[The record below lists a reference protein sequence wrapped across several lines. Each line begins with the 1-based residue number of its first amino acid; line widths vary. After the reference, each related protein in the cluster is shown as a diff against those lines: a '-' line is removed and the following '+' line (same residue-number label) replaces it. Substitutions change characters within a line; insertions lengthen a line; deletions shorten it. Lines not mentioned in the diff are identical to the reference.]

1 MNTKRPSAKPRGRR
15 PVVENFDVREHLLDT
30 ATRLFAERGIAAT
43 TVAQIAAGAGVTSA
57 LVHYYF
63 TNRETLLD
71 ALVDER
77 LAPSVAFVWSA
88 AGGESN
94 DDPFSMVDEFVTRLF
109 DVTGRMPW
117 LPSLWLRE
125 VVNEGGMLRDRMIT
139 RIPFDNIRRFGARI
153 KDAQLAGAVNP
164 ELDPLLMFN
173 SIIALVMLP
182 LAAATLWKSVRGFA
196 PIERDTLHRHVTALL
211 LGGMHPPA
219 ARAARKTTRRLRKG
233 HSS

>member
-1 MNTKRPSAKPRGRR
+1 MNRKRPFAKPRGRR
-15 PVVENFDVREHLLDT
+15 PVVENFDVREHLLDN
-30 ATRLFAERGIAAT
+30 ATRLFSERGIAAT

-71 ALVDER
+71 AIVDER
-77 LAPSVAFVWSA
+77 LAPSVGFVWSA
-88 AGGESN
+88 AGDESN
-94 DDPFSMVDEFVTRLF
+94 DDPFVMVGEFVARLF

-117 LPSLWLRE
+117 LAPLWLRE

-139 RIPFDNIRRFGARI
+139 RIPFDNIKRFGTRI
-153 KDAQLAGAVNP
+153 RDAQHADAVNP

-182 LAAATLWKSVRGFA
+182 QASATLWNSIRGFE
-196 PIERDTLHRHVTALL
+196 PVERDTLRRHVTALL
-211 LGGMHPPA
+211 LGGMNPP
-219 ARAARKTTRRLRKG
+219 AARKTTRRSRTRP
-233 HSS
+233 SS